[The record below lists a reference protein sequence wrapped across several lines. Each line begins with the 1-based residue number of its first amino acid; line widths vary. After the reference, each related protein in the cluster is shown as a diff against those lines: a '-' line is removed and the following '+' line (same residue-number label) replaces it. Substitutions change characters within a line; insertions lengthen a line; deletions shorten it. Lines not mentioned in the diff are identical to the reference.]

1 MKFQQDH
8 ANCPK
13 IHFFFKLSQ
22 PTCIHPLKGPHYL
35 NWWLYVHQ
43 VIVWLHKTS
52 YLCRHLTIW
61 WTFLS
66 HDELTLIALKTWCDT
81 SGCGKWCFP
90 KNPCGLA
97 IITLMTAKK
106 LLVPWSTGRSSMF
119 EAFWKCYV
127 TNARWEL
134 QCICSHSFSQK
145 LLYLFIIKVHTQ
157 VFCVTTWIG
166 SCTRDNTRLP
176 LQNTNCHPKHL
187 SSVWSP
193 PVSGDTS
200 CTSSWKQNEIKIFFF
215 FQLLYFECHSYRDS
229 AVTWDLSYDICFGQK
244 WKISNRSTHRDQF
257 LRLSCNMLS
266 GRNHIRPVIILFSK
280 IFLKRNKK

>member
-1 MKFQQDH
+1 M
-8 ANCPK
+8 
-13 IHFFFKLSQ
+13 
-22 PTCIHPLKGPHYL
+22 
-35 NWWLYVHQ
+35 
-43 VIVWLHKTS
+43 TS

-200 CTSSWKQNEIKIFFF
+200 CTSSWKQMKLKSFFF
-215 FQLLYFECHSYRDS
+215 FNFCILSVIVIAILLSLETCHMIFVLVKNGKSLI
-229 AVTWDLSYDICFGQK
+229 DLLRE
-244 WKISNRSTHRDQF
+244 ISS
-257 LRLSCNMLS
+257 
-266 GRNHIRPVIILFSK
+266 
-280 IFLKRNKK
+280 